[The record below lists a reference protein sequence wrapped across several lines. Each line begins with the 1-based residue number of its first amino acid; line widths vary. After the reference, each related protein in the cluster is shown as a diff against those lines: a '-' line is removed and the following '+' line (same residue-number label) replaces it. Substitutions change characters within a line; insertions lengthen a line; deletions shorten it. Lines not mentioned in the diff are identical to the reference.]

1 MPDEN
6 ELASATNLAVT
17 LAWVAGAVVLAYVLG
32 VVLTW
37 VVGRLGRRSAMVCD
51 IAELTRLPVRA
62 SLIVFAATV
71 AVQRVSTPADPWRGW
86 VDHTLLILLIATL
99 TWLLASFV
107 EVAERRA
114 IALYGGGDD
123 EITDADRQWRRI
135 RTQVTVLKRL
145 ATAIVVVM
153 GVAAILMTFP
163 KFSDIGTTLFASA
176 GVLSVVAGLAAQ
188 TSLGAVFAG
197 MQIAFSGAIRV
208 GDVVELEEG
217 RWWGRIEEI
226 TLTYVVVRLWDER
239 RLVLPCTYFTTTPFE
254 NWTRNATQIMGTVEF
269 DVDFSVPFDDMR
281 AELDRLLA
289 ASEQWDG
296 RSGVLQVTDAVGGV
310 VRVRIVVS
318 APNAG
323 ALFDLRCAVR
333 EGMVDWVRRTGGVVP
348 IQRIEPAATPPESDD
363 RPAVDAEAARL
374 SAPGLFSGSAEAD
387 QRARDFDDRSAES
400 NGELVRSSGRG

>member
-17 LAWVAGAVVLAYVLG
+17 LAWVAGAVVLAYLLG

-51 IAELTRLPVRA
+51 IAELTRLPMRA

>member
-1 MPDEN
+1 
-6 ELASATNLAVT
+6 
-17 LAWVAGAVVLAYVLG
+17 
-32 VVLTW
+32 
-37 VVGRLGRRSAMVCD
+37 
-51 IAELTRLPVRA
+51 
-62 SLIVFAATV
+62 
-71 AVQRVSTPADPWRGW
+71 
-86 VDHTLLILLIATL
+86 
-99 TWLLASFV
+99 
-107 EVAERRA
+107 
-114 IALYGGGDD
+114 
-123 EITDADRQWRRI
+123 
-135 RTQVTVLKRL
+135 
-145 ATAIVVVM
+145 
-153 GVAAILMTFP
+153 
-163 KFSDIGTTLFASA
+163 
-176 GVLSVVAGLAAQ
+176 LAAQ

-363 RPAVDAEAARL
+363 RPAVDAEAARQ